1 MTQPS
6 CEPSSDAAFATSHE
20 TDEDDVGVH
29 GNDPTS
35 RRAGGHERMAVRYR
49 KIGKGELKWLETLQ
63 GYKVTRLQSYK
74 VTRLQGY
81 KVEPETAEPEFERVP
96 SRSLLIMARLGEWN
110 ECQLPALCN
119 VLTLQRF

>member
-1 MTQPS
+1 M
-6 CEPSSDAAFATSHE
+6 E
-20 TDEDDVGVH
+20 G
-29 GNDPTS
+29 
-35 RRAGGHERMAVRYR
+35 RYR
-49 KIGKGELKWLETLQ
+49 KSGERGVKMVRNVIRLQ
-63 GYKVTRLQSYK
+63 GYKVTRLQGYKVTRLQGYK

>member
-1 MTQPS
+1 MLEFMAMILLPAVPEGTK
-6 CEPSSDAAFATSHE
+6 EWRSD
-20 TDEDDVGVH
+20 
-29 GNDPTS
+29 
-35 RRAGGHERMAVRYR
+35 R
-49 KIGKGELKWLETLQ
+49 KSGKGELKWLQ
-63 GYKVTRLQSYK
+63 SYKVTKLQGYK